1 MRRRWWSVVALLAVA
16 GSDDAPV
23 ACGCGLDGDWPE
35 APSKAPPDWL
45 RVPRQSSAWAV
56 TMVLALPAC
65 RGAPARSLREAS
77 ACGPRDACVF
87 DALKRSGDRRGA
99 QLAEPPPPGNAT
111 DDWADWAVYAAARR
125 RFAELLD
132 AAGASPACARALGGG
147 GGAPPRA
154 RAARDAA
161 AVAAAPAARPVPRRA
176 PYAPFA
182 PSKRWAFL
190 GDAAPWAA
198 RRDQRGRRRRVRG
211 ARGPLRR
218 AARATIA
225 GGRLFATLPADGALA
240 MAYSR
245 AEWNRLPVFLGAFLE
260 IARFPALPV
269 DFLFLLMDVPGV
281 LDASTSP
288 PVFAEARL
296 RRAPPDRRHWL
307 LPSFDTSRLEG
318 GDVGDAA
325 PPAARERSG
334 AFWRGTVHAF
344 TGYSVEEMVAR
355 RAYVHNLASRLDGRG
370 NVVDA
375 LAEPVAASLQFSG
388 GEGNARRWAVTT
400 ACDAGDDRLD
410 VAAAEVAV
418 EVEASGATDRAVS
431 GDPAAAAARAVAAA
445 DGPTGITLRN
455 YGFADHGDVCAKEAF
470 LYLDGISTSNGLKY
484 YGACGGPVILDAD
497 AAYEDLITAAWPAH
511 AAAAH
516 DPGATL
522 RDKVDYVGA
531 DGAGAAAFCA
541 SVARA
546 VAWLRAHAA
555 DATAMGARTRGA
567 MLAVGSAR
575 AALEYLREALWP
587 TRRSAGT
594 ARAAR
599 WRRGGSRDR
608 RGGDAAVRNA
618 YAELQV
624 LLLEDRDADATELRR
639 LFSPAAAADGLY
651 PRSGACAAFPRPA
664 AAAGARAPVVVA
676 GQGGSGSRSVV
687 ELLRACGV
695 EMNGVDGGEDDASSA
710 DRRLRARAC
719 ALDTPQNP

>member
-1 MRRRWWSVVALLAVA
+1 
-16 GSDDAPV
+16 
-23 ACGCGLDGDWPE
+23 
-35 APSKAPPDWL
+35 
-45 RVPRQSSAWAV
+45 
-56 TMVLALPAC
+56 MVLALPAC

-87 DALKRSGDRRGA
+87 DALKRSGDRKRVI
-99 QLAEPPPPGNAT
+99 QH
-111 DDWADWAVYAAARR
+111 
-125 RFAELLD
+125 RFNVLNGHRCDRHVDVGDAD
-132 AAGASPACARALGGG
+132 AAGAVARVGALGFVGVADDWATSVCLFHRVYNCRRGARSSRSRRRRATRRTTGPTGPSTRPRGAASPSCWTRRARRRPARTLARGG
-147 GGAPPRA
+147 GGAAAA

-182 PSKRWAFL
+182 PSKRWAFSRDGAL
-190 GDAAPWAA
+190 AA
-198 RRDQRGRRRRVRG
+198 RRDQR
-211 ARGPLRR
+211 
-218 AARATIA
+218 
-225 GGRLFATLPADGALA
+225 
-240 MAYSR
+240 
-245 AEWNRLPVFLGAFLE
+245 
-260 IARFPALPV
+260 
-269 DFLFLLMDVPGV
+269 
-281 LDASTSP
+281 ASTP
-288 PVFAEARL
+288 R
-296 RRAPPDRRHWL
+296 
-307 LPSFDTSRLEG
+307 

-418 EVEASGATDRAVS
+418 EVEASARRTEPSPATRRRGAR
-431 GDPAAAAARAVAAA
+431 RRAA

-484 YGACGGPVILDAD
+484 YGACAPVILDA
-497 AAYEDLITAAWPAH
+497 
-511 AAAAH
+511 
-516 DPGATL
+516 
-522 RDKVDYVGA
+522 
-531 DGAGAAAFCA
+531 
-541 SVARA
+541 
-546 VAWLRAHAA
+546 
-555 DATAMGARTRGA
+555 GARRDLVTRPG
-567 MLAVGSAR
+567 R
-575 AALEYLREALWP
+575 P
-587 TRRSAGT
+587 TRPRRT
-594 ARAAR
+594 TRRDPARQ
-599 WRRGGSRDR
+599 S
-608 RGGDAAVRNA
+608 DAAVRA
-618 YAELQV
+618 HAELQV
-624 LLLEDRDADATELRR
+624 LLLEDRDADAIELRR

-664 AAAGARAPVVVA
+664 AAAGVRAPVVVA